1 MSQADQADQT
11 LKREVDFTLNRGK
24 HPVDIRLKIV
34 PRGLKVHASR
44 SPTGTLGGQQRGPPS
59 SPERSWLLEAE
70 SYSLQEPGLFYNH
83 QSCSQASN
91 GVSEPKQPIFLRL
104 VLLSPAYRNTA
115 TCRYRSPLGLIS
127 NCQKPGQS
135 NCLSKWPESI

>member
-70 SYSLQEPGLFYNH
+70 LQPTGIRPFYNH

-135 NCLSKWPESI
+135 NYLSKWPESI

>member
-34 PRGLKVHASR
+34 LRGLKVHASR

-70 SYSLQEPGLFYNH
+70 LQPTGIRPFYNH

-115 TCRYRSPLGLIS
+115 ICRYRSPLSLIS

-135 NCLSKWPESI
+135 NYLSKWPESI